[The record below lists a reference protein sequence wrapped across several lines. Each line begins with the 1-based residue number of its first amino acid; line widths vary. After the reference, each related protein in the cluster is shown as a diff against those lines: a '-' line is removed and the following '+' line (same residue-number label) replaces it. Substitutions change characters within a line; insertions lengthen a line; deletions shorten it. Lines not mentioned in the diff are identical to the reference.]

1 MSVARGLVIIA
12 AVARNGVI
20 GAGGKLPWHLPDDLK
35 HFKALTLDHAIIMG
49 RKTYESIGRP
59 LPRRRNL
66 VVSRRPDFAPAGVE
80 VHPSLASALE
90 AAHHGGDDSPFVIG
104 GAELYAQ
111 ALPLATRL
119 ELTEVHETVE
129 GDVYFPI
136 YDPLA
141 WQLTHREEHEGFAFA
156 SYVRRPA

>member
-1 MSVARGLVIIA
+1 MRELVLIA
-12 AVARNGVI
+12 AVSRNGVI

-35 HFKALTLDHAIIMG
+35 RFKALTLDHAIIMG

-66 VVSRRPDFAPAGVE
+66 VVSRRPDFAPPGVE
-80 VHPSLASALE
+80 VFRDLESALE
-90 AAHHGGDDSPFVIG
+90 AAYQGGDPSPFIVG
-104 GAELYAQ
+104 GAELYEQ

-119 ELTEVHETVE
+119 ELTQVHDTVD

-141 WQLTHREEHEGFAFA
+141 WELVAHEEHDGFAFA
-156 SYVRRPA
+156 SYVRKPA